1 VINTTSDLS
10 TTIGSY
16 MLDARLNW
24 RGTAGKARVG
34 VSIAVDRGL
43 APHHLEPAWQLYT
56 RAFDELRI
64 TAVER
69 HVMYRDEFTEQML
82 DERVWKYRGVDLA
95 DPEAVL
101 ALATF
106 TNDLS
111 TMSFIS
117 LDYFEHRW
125 PSLYSG
131 QRIWYIGFF
140 AIDPRHRGAGIFEE
154 VIAHMWQTVI
164 EADGVAFLDICGRNE
179 ELGLSGAIQHTLE
192 GLMPGMRT
200 SQLDTQTY
208 WLYEPP
214 AA

>member
-1 VINTTSDLS
+1 
-10 TTIGSY
+10 
-16 MLDARLNW
+16 
-24 RGTAGKARVG
+24 
-34 VSIAVDRGL
+34 
-43 APHHLEPAWQLYT
+43 LEPAWQLYT
-56 RAFDELRI
+56 LAFDELRI

-69 HVMYRDEFTEQML
+69 HVMYREEFNEQMV
-82 DERVWKYRGVDLA
+82 DERVWKYRGVDPA
-95 DPEAVL
+95 DPDAVL

-125 PSLYSG
+125 PALYRG

-140 AIDPRHRGAGIFEE
+140 AVDPGHRGAGIFEE
-154 VIAHMWQTVI
+154 VIAHMWETVI

-179 ELGLSGAIQHTLE
+179 DLGLSRAIQHTLE

-208 WLYEPP
+208 
-214 AA
+214 